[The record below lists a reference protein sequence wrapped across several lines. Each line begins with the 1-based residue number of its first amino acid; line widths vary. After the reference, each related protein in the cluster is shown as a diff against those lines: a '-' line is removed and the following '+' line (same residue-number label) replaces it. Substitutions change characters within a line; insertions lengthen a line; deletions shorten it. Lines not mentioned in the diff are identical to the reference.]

1 MKGGKLTVDI
11 DSYLEAIDSE
21 NACGDDLEYD
31 AEFIALEQ
39 AIKGKPEQQVGDT
52 IQEAE
57 PPNWREIKKSAE
69 QLLSRTRDLR
79 VLISFLRALIAT
91 EGFAGFNDGMALIRA
106 LVEHRWNSIYPQ
118 LDPDDDNDPTERV
131 NILMS
136 LCDHETILRPL
147 QQTPLVESRGLGR
160 FSLRDVSIATGKI
173 TPANNENSITSST
186 IDAAVQDSDPEN
198 LQGTFGAI
206 SSGLDNLNGLERFVT
221 EQVGI
226 NDAPNF
232 GDLRNLLKESKAHL
246 TVWLEAKGAGE
257 AAVTDAAEND
267 TDSDSGK
274 AAPATEKK
282 SAPGAINNTRDVLNA
297 LTLVCEYYKKNEPSS
312 PVPIFIERGMRLVGK
327 NFMDV
332 LKDIAP
338 DGLDQANVIRGIRGE
353 DE

>member
-1 MKGGKLTVDI
+1 MAVDI
-11 DSYLEAIDSE
+11 ESYLEAIDSE
-21 NACGDDLEYD
+21 NICGDDLEYD

-39 AIKGKPEQQVGDT
+39 AIKGKPEQQIGDT
-52 IQEAE
+52 IQAAE
-57 PPNWREIKKSAE
+57 PPNWREVKKSAE

-79 VLISFLRALIAT
+79 VLISLLRALIAT
-91 EGFAGFNDGMALIRA
+91 EGFTGFNDGMALIKA
-106 LVEHRWNSIYPQ
+106 LVELRWDSIYPQ

-160 FSLRDVSIATGKI
+160 FSLRDVSVATGKI
-173 TPANNENSITSST
+173 TVSGNESGIVSST
-186 IDAAVQDSDPEN
+186 IDAAVQDSDLES
-198 LQGTFGAI
+198 LKQIFDAV
-206 SSGLDNLNGLERFVT
+206 SSGLDNLNALERFVT

-232 GDLRNLLKESKAHL
+232 GELRNLLKESKTLL
-246 TVWLEAKGAGE
+246 TDWLEIKGGGE
-257 AAVTDAAEND
+257 VAVVDEMESEIVTDTVKVAA
-267 TDSDSGK
+267 
-274 AAPATEKK
+274 AAEKK
-282 SAPGAINNTRDVLNA
+282 SAPGTINNTQDVLKA
-297 LTLVCEYYKKNEPSS
+297 LNLVCEYYKKNEPSS

-327 NFMDV
+327 SFMDA

-338 DGLDQANVIRGIRGE
+338 DGLDQAKVIIGTRDE

>member
-1 MKGGKLTVDI
+1 LAVDI
-11 DSYLEAIDSE
+11 ESYLEAIDPE
-21 NACGDDLEYD
+21 NTCGDDLEYD

-52 IQEAE
+52 IQAAE
-57 PPNWREIKKSAE
+57 PPNWREVKKSAE

-91 EGFAGFNDGMALIRA
+91 EGFTGFNDGMALIKA
-106 LVEHRWNSIYPQ
+106 LVELRWDSIYPQ

-160 FSLRDVSIATGKI
+160 FSLRDVFVATGKI
-173 TPANNENSITSST
+173 TVSGNESGIAAST
-186 IDAAVQDSDPEN
+186 IDAAVQDSDLES
-198 LQGTFGAI
+198 LKQIFAAV
-206 SSGLDNLNGLERFVT
+206 SSGLDSLNALERFVT

-226 NDAPNF
+226 SDAPNF
-232 GDLRNLLKESKAHL
+232 GELRNLLKESKALL
-246 TVWLEAKGAGE
+246 TDWLEIKGGGE
-257 AAVTDAAEND
+257 VAVADEAESEIVTD
-267 TDSDSGK
+267 SVK
-274 AAPATEKK
+274 ASTTAEKK
-282 SAPGAINNTRDVLNA
+282 AAPGAINNTQDVLKA
-297 LTLVCEYYKKNEPSS
+297 LNLVCEYYKKNEPSS

-327 NFMDV
+327 SFMDA

-338 DGLDQANVIRGIRGE
+338 DGLDQAKVIIGTRDE

>member
-1 MKGGKLTVDI
+1 MAVDI
-11 DSYLEAIDSE
+11 ESYLEAIDPE
-21 NACGDDLEYD
+21 NICGDDLEYD

-39 AIKGKPEQQVGDT
+39 AIKGKPEQQIGDT

-57 PPNWREIKKSAE
+57 PPNWREVKKLAE

-79 VLISFLRALIAT
+79 VLISLLRALIAT
-91 EGFAGFNDGMALIRA
+91 EGFTGFNDGMALIKA
-106 LVEHRWNSIYPQ
+106 LVELRWDSIYPQ

-160 FSLRDVSIATGKI
+160 FSLRDVFVATGKI
-173 TPANNENSITSST
+173 TVSGNESGIASST
-186 IDAAVQDSDPEN
+186 IDAAVQDSDLES
-198 LQGTFGAI
+198 LKQIFGAVN
-206 SSGLDNLNGLERFVT
+206 SGLDNLNALERFVT

-232 GDLRNLLKESKAHL
+232 GELRNLLKESKALL
-246 TVWLEAKGAGE
+246 TNWLEIKGGGE
-257 AAVTDAAEND
+257 VEVAATDEKDSEIVSD
-267 TDSDSGK
+267 TVK
-274 AAPATEKK
+274 AAAGAEKK
-282 SAPGAINNTRDVLNA
+282 SAPGTINNTQDVLKA
-297 LTLVCEYYKKNEPSS
+297 LNLVCEYYKKNEPSS

-327 NFMDV
+327 SFMDA

-338 DGLDQANVIRGIRGE
+338 DGLDQAKVIIGTRDE

>member
-1 MKGGKLTVDI
+1 MAVDI
-11 DSYLEAIDSE
+11 ESYLEAIDSE
-21 NACGDDLEYD
+21 NVCGDDLEYD

-57 PPNWREIKKSAE
+57 PPNWREVRKGAE

-91 EGFAGFNDGMALIRA
+91 EGFVGFDGGMALIKA
-106 LVEHRWNSIYPQ
+106 LVEQRWDSIYPQ

-136 LCDHETILRPL
+136 LCDHEIVLRPL
-147 QQTPLVESRGLGR
+147 QQTPLIESKGLGR
-160 FSLRDVSIATGKI
+160 FSLRDVAVATGKI
-173 TPANNENSITSST
+173 TAASNESSISSST
-186 IDAAVQDSDPEN
+186 IDAAVQDCDPEN
-198 LQGTFGAI
+198 LKRTFDAVN
-206 SSGLDNLNGLERFVT
+206 SGLDSLNGLERFVT

-226 NDAPNF
+226 NEAPNF
-232 GDLRNLLKESKAHL
+232 GDLRAILKEINALLSD
-246 TVWLEAKGAGE
+246 WLETRGGGE
-257 AAVTDAAEND
+257 AAVIDEPESGV
-267 TDSDSGK
+267 DSDGSK
-274 AAPATEKK
+274 AAPAAEKK

-297 LTLVCEYYKKNEPSS
+297 LHLVCEYYKKNEPSS

-327 NFMDV
+327 GFMDV

-338 DGLDQANVIRGIRGE
+338 DGMDQANVIRGVRDE

>member
-1 MKGGKLTVDI
+1 LTVDI
-11 DSYLEAIDSE
+11 ESYLEAIDSE
-21 NACGDDLEYD
+21 NICGEDLQYD

-52 IQEAE
+52 IQAAE
-57 PPNWREIKKSAE
+57 PPNWREVKKSAE

-79 VLISFLRALIAT
+79 VLISFLRALTAT
-91 EGFAGFNDGMALIRA
+91 EGFTGFNDGMALIKA
-106 LVEHRWNSIYPQ
+106 LVELRWDSIYPQ

-160 FSLRDVSIATGKI
+160 FSLRDVFVATGKI
-173 TPANNENSITSST
+173 TVSGNESSIASST
-186 IDAAVQDSDPEN
+186 IDAAVQDSDLES
-198 LQGTFGAI
+198 LKQIFDAV
-206 SSGLDNLNGLERFVT
+206 SSGLDNLNALERFVT
-221 EQVGI
+221 EQVGV

-232 GDLRNLLKESKAHL
+232 GELRNLLKESKAL
-246 TVWLEAKGAGE
+246 LANWLEIKGGGE
-257 AAVTDAAEND
+257 VAVTDEMESEIV
-267 TDSDSGK
+267 TDSVK
-274 AAPATEKK
+274 TAAAAEKK
-282 SAPGAINNTRDVLNA
+282 SAPGAINNTQDVLKA
-297 LTLVCEYYKKNEPSS
+297 LNLVCEYYKKNEPSS

-327 NFMDV
+327 SFMDA

-338 DGLDQANVIRGIRGE
+338 DGLDQAKVIIGTRDE